1 MDVCTEVANI
11 STILNRN
18 LNVTTMNLLQAPIVC
33 IVVER
38 IQLVI
43 CYTIIDSS
51 KELTKLLRAVVR
63 IRAILIKVVL
73 LRRIGSVGNL
83 TIVVENQNCYRD
95 IHKRVRIGSVHLGIK
110 VLELL
115 EVLNAVVHLGSV
127 AQLKNKRNCISIF

>member
-1 MDVCTEVANI
+1 MYRLVITMLMDVCTEVAHI
-11 STILNRN
+11 STILDRN
-18 LNVTTMNLLQAPIVC
+18 LNVTTVYLLQAPIVC

-38 IQLVI
+38 IHLVI
-43 CYTIIDSS
+43 CYTIVDSS

-95 IHKRVRIGSVHLGIK
+95 IHKCGRIESVHLGIK
-110 VLELL
+110 VLE
-115 EVLNAVVHLGSV
+115 E
-127 AQLKNKRNCISIF
+127 LKV